1 MTKTISKQYKNITVN
16 PIAGS
21 LGAEIQNVDLSETIS
36 DEIISDVYKALLDFQ
51 VIFFRNQ
58 KFEPISQKLFAKK
71 IGTPVIYPFVKGLED
86 YPEITPILKKETD
99 INNFGGIWR
108 ITSLAFLFPKVFRD
122 FIYDFIAKNRYNWFG
137 KKDNCMIPTTA
148 LKAKFLD

>member
-1 MTKTISKQYKNITVN
+1 MIKTISEQYKNITVN

-36 DEIISDVYKALLDFQ
+36 DEIISDVYQALLDFQ

-71 IGTPVIYPFVKGLED
+71 
-86 YPEITPILKKETD
+86 
-99 INNFGGIWR
+99 
-108 ITSLAFLFPKVFRD
+108 
-122 FIYDFIAKNRYNWFG
+122 NWYSS
-137 KKDNCMIPTTA
+137 NLSIC
-148 LKAKFLD
+148 